1 MSGWSHL
8 LVSALLLVATPGQ
21 QVTPAPPKPG
31 EGGPGSVDTRFY
43 AVS

>member
-1 MSGWSHL
+1 VPGWSHL

-31 EGGPGSVDTRFY
+31 EGADNAQQGK
-43 AVS
+43 